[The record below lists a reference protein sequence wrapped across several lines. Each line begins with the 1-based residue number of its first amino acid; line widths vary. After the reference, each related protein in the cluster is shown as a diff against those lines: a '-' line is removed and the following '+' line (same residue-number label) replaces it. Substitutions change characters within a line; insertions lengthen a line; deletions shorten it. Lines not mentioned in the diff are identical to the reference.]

1 MLEIENINVYY
12 GQIQILTDISLEM
25 REKEIATLVGSN
37 GAGKSTLLK
46 TISGIV
52 KPKSGRIKFCDEDI
66 TAANDYE
73 IVNRGLVRIPEG
85 RQLFPSMSVLE
96 NLELG
101 ALRSD
106 AKSRRNESFEMVFK
120 LFPILKERRKQLA
133 GTLSGGEQQMLA
145 ISRGLM
151 ALPKLLL
158 LDEPSLGLAPLVVIY
173 VFDTIKSINVSGTT
187 IFLVEQNVYSS
198 LSIASKGWVLEKGE
212 IIMAGKG
219 KDLLNDENIK
229 TAYLGI

>member
-1 MLEIENINVYY
+1 MLEIEHICVYH
-12 GQIQILTDISLEM
+12 GKIQILTDISLEM
-25 REKEIATLVGSN
+25 EEKEIATLVGSN
-37 GAGKSTLLK
+37 GAGKTTLLK
-46 TISGIV
+46 TISGVI
-52 KPKSGRIKFCDEDI
+52 KPKLGKIKFCDEDI

-73 IVNRGLVRIPEG
+73 IVSRGLVRVPEG

-101 ALRSD
+101 ALRHD
-106 AKSRRNESFEMVFK
+106 AKSKRNESFEMVFR
-120 LFPILKERRKQLA
+120 LFPILKERKRQLA

-158 LDEPSLGLAPLVVIY
+158 LDEPSLGLGPLVVMFM
-173 VFDTIKSINVSGTT
+173 FDTIKNINASGTT

-212 IIMAGKG
+212 IVMAGSG
-219 KDLLNDENIK
+219 KDLLNDEGIK

>member
-1 MLEIENINVYY
+1 MLEIEKINVYY
-12 GQIQILTDISLEM
+12 GEIQILSSISLAME
-25 REKEIATLVGSN
+25 EKEIATLVGSN

-46 TISGIV
+46 TISGVV
-52 KPKSGRIKFCDEDI
+52 KTKSGRIKFCGEDI

-73 IVNRGLVRIPEG
+73 IVDRGLVRVPEG

-101 ALRSD
+101 ALRSG
-106 AKSRRNESFEMVFK
+106 AKSKRDESFKTVFE
-120 LFPILKERRKQLA
+120 LFPILKDRKKQLA

-151 ALPKLLL
+151 ALPRLLL
-158 LDEPSLGLAPLVVIY
+158 LDEPSLGLAPLIVNY
-173 VFDTIKSINVSGTT
+173 VFDTIKSINTSGTT
-187 IFLVEQNVYSS
+187 IFLVEQNVYAS
-198 LSIASKGWVLEKGE
+198 LAIALKGWVLEKGK
-212 IIMAGKG
+212 IIMTGKG
-219 KDLLNDENIK
+219 KDLLNDDRIK

>member
-1 MLEIENINVYY
+1 MLEIKHISVYY
-12 GQIQILTDISLEM
+12 GKIQILADISLEM
-25 REKEIATLVGSN
+25 EEKEIATLVGSN
-37 GAGKSTLLK
+37 GAGKTTLLK
-46 TISGIV
+46 TISGVI
-52 KPKSGRIKFCDEDI
+52 KPKLGKIKFCDEDI

-73 IVNRGLVRIPEG
+73 IVSRGLVRVPEG

-101 ALRSD
+101 ALRHD
-106 AKSRRNESFEMVFK
+106 AKSKRNESFEMVFR
-120 LFPILKERRKQLA
+120 LFPILKERKRQLA

-158 LDEPSLGLAPLVVIY
+158 LDEPSLGLGPLVVM
-173 VFDTIKSINVSGTT
+173 FMFETIKNINASGTT

-212 IIMAGKG
+212 IVMAGRG
-219 KDLLNDENIK
+219 KDLLNDEGIK